1 VTGALARAATA
12 GAWLVAVIA
21 IGLGGAGLVAAVD
34 PGTTRIAL
42 AELEFG
48 ADALVTPRLDAAE
61 ASIAGLGDDV
71 DSLGTLARGAL
82 AAMVAGQPDTVDA
95 TLAEGDAVLARMAA
109 QTAAITTDLAAV
121 PYAGTPSADLHLSP
135 PIQARH
141 ARLLGAMSSTTGLA
155 DAWQGLAI
163 GAAAAGRLA
172 AQMADHDRL
181 VGEAAAQGRD
191 AKYKTAI
198 ATLKDATALLD
209 ASRAARDRLAATV
222 DVTVL
227 DEWLSRNEVYDAA
240 LTALYELSPFPAKV
254 TKAIK
259 DAIAAEAAARERLP
273 PDSRSFTLIMAEI
286 GQGGLNSAVIAIED
300 AKAALATALA
310 PEPEPSPS

>member
-1 VTGALARAATA
+1 MTGTLSRVATTA
-12 GAWLVAVIA
+12 AWLVAAIA

-34 PGTTRIAL
+34 PGTNRVAL
-42 AELEFG
+42 AELAFG

-61 ASIAGLGDDV
+61 AGIAGLGDAV

-95 TLAEGDAVLARMAA
+95 TLAEGDALLASLAA
-109 QTAAITTDLAAV
+109 QTAAISADLAGV
-121 PYAGTPSADLHLSP
+121 PHAGTPSADLHLSP
-135 PIQARH
+135 AVQARH
-141 ARLLGAMSSTTGLA
+141 ARLTAALAATEGLD
-155 DAWQGLAI
+155 DAWQRLAI

-172 AQMADHDRL
+172 AQLSEHDRL

-191 AKYKTAI
+191 AKYKAAI
-198 ATLKDATALLD
+198 STLRDAVAILD

-227 DEWLSRNEVYDAA
+227 DEWLARNEAYDAA
-240 LTALYELSPFPAKV
+240 LTELYELSPFPAKV

-273 PDSRSFTLIMAEI
+273 PDSRGFTLIMAEI
-286 GQGGLNSAVIAIED
+286 GQGGLNSAVIAIET
-300 AKAALATALA
+300 AKAALASALL
-310 PEPEPSPS
+310 PEPTPSPS